1 MKKTYMIPNA
11 AILAMNISDITT
23 TSQTLSLAEDV
34 IVDNFG
40 GASNGYERLF

>member
-11 AILAMNISDITT
+11 EIVAMNISDIITS
-23 TSQTLSLAEDV
+23 SQTLSLAEDV

-40 GASNGYERLF
+40 GASGGYERLF